1 MKNIEFHDKLH
12 EIKETHQCSCGAC
25 SHIDALKLKIVVHC
39 GEAFF
44 YQINQFNELSGKDV
58 ILIHRLLKNSVSE
71 DEYIL
76 MTDTAYSDIEF
87 PEQIKVQEGSENYEH
102 LGKVKTL
109 TYHYQP
115 S

>member
-1 MKNIEFHDKLH
+1 
-12 EIKETHQCSCGAC
+12 
-25 SHIDALKLKIVVHC
+25 LKIVAHP

-76 MTDTAYSDIEF
+76 MTDAAYSNIEF
-87 PEQIKVQEGSENYEH
+87 PEQIKVQEGMENYEH

-109 TYHYQP
+109 TYCYQP
-115 S
+115 LN